1 MSGNFEDY
9 VRRRGH
15 GPGTGTGPGAEPAP
29 ETRSEEAEGYL
40 AYGVTRGQQAAMLDL
55 RWWTARSHAQG
66 EMINYAYLVK
76 MLYTGDDYLSLVTSS
91 SVIAIQGK
99 NLGELRR
106 RIATREVE
114 FVQMFNPNV
123 WDAPDEGAPIVTSI
137 QTYDPR
143 AGATTTSADV
153 EH

>member
-15 GPGTGTGPGAEPAP
+15 RPAPAAGAGAEPAP
-29 ETRSEEAEGYL
+29 EKQDEEPRGYQ
-40 AYGVTRGQQAAMLDL
+40 AYGLTVSRQAAMLDL
-55 RWWTARSHAQG
+55 RWWTARNHAQG
-66 EMINYAYLVK
+66 EIISYSYLVK

-91 SVIAIQGK
+91 SVIAIEGK

-106 RIATREVE
+106 RIAAREVE

-123 WDAPDEGAPIVTSI
+123 WDAPEEGAPIVTSI

-143 AGATTTSADV
+143 AGAAATTADR